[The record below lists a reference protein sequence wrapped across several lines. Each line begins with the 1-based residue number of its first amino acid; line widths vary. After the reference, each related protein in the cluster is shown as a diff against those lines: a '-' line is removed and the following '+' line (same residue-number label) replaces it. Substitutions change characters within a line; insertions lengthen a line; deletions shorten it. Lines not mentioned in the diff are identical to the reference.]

1 MKTKR
6 ETHIMKSIALDRRAV
21 LLGTAAAAAT
31 AALMPGTALARELL
45 RMSTLGPGTS
55 PNLVMTTFANV
66 INRELPDYEIQINA
80 TGAATRHVLEVA
92 MGKTAFC
99 MSSPALH
106 ALMVNQ
112 RAMFEK
118 IDQAPEL
125 AKKLRTVLNF
135 PMGVYHVAVYE
146 SSGITS
152 MDQAKGK
159 RVFLGPPGGAAYA
172 TMEGL
177 FEAVTGLK
185 AGTDYEAVKL
195 GWDAAAASFQDGNLD
210 IYCNPTNAPS
220 PVLTQIAVTNPIRFL
235 GIPQDQLESEAI
247 TALANRP
254 GFGLAT
260 LPAGVYGDN
269 QVNSE
274 DVTTLR
280 VTVGIVTSQDADEEM
295 IYEMTKTFYAG
306 VAEMRDSAP
315 WLAAIT
321 PEVAVQDINM
331 PLHPGALRALEE
343 LGVTIPDVARG

>member
-1 MKTKR
+1 MKTA
-6 ETHIMKSIALDRRAV
+6 ILNRRSV
-21 LLGTAAAAAT
+21 LAGTAAAAT
-31 AALMPGTALARELL
+31 LGMLPRAAMAKELL

-55 PNLVMTTFANV
+55 PNLVMTTFANI
-66 INRELPDYEIQINA
+66 INRNLPDYEIQINA
-80 TGAATRHVLEVA
+80 TGAATRHALVVA

-112 RAMFEK
+112 QAMFEK
-118 IDQAPEL
+118 LDQAPEL
-125 AKKLRTVLNF
+125 AKNLRAVLNF
-135 PMGVYHVAVYE
+135 PMGIYHIAVYE

-152 MDQAKGK
+152 MDQAAGK
-159 RVFLGPPGGAAYA
+159 RVFLGPPGSAAYS
-172 TMEGL
+172 TMERL

-185 AGTDYEAVKL
+185 ADTDYEALKL

-247 TALANRP
+247 TALASRP

-260 LPAGVYGDN
+260 LPAGIYGDN

-274 DVTTLR
+274 DTTTLR
-280 VTVGIVTSQDADEEM
+280 VTVGIITNQDADEEM
-295 IYEMTKTFYAG
+295 IYQMTKTFYAG
-306 VAEMRDSAP
+306 VEEMRDSAP
-315 WLAAIT
+315 WLRAIT
-321 PEVAVQDINM
+321 PEAAVQDINM
-331 PLHPGALRALEE
+331 PLHPGSLRALEE
-343 LGVTIPDVARG
+343 LGVTIPDAARI

>member
-1 MKTKR
+1 M
-6 ETHIMKSIALDRRAV
+6 THPTLTRRAV
-21 LLGTAAAAAT
+21 LAGTAATAGLGLLPRAARAKD
-31 AALMPGTALARELL
+31 LL

-55 PNLVMTTFANV
+55 PNLVMTTFANIV
-66 INRELPDYEIQINA
+66 NREMPDYEIQINA

-106 ALMVNQ
+106 ALMANQ

-118 IDQAPEL
+118 TDQAPEL
-125 AKKLRTVLNF
+125 ATRLRTVLNF
-135 PMGVYHVAVYE
+135 PMGVYHIAVYE

-152 MDQAKGK
+152 LEQARGK

-172 TMEGL
+172 TMSRLFKAVAGL
-177 FEAVTGLK
+177 EE
-185 AGTDYEAVKL
+185 GTDYEAVKL

-235 GIPQDQLESEAI
+235 GIPAEQRETEAVQ
-247 TALANRP
+247 ALANRP
-254 GFGLAT
+254 GFGLGT

-269 QVNSE
+269 QMNAE
-274 DVTTLR
+274 DTTTLR
-280 VTVGIVTSQDADEEM
+280 VTVGIVTHQDADEAM
-295 IYEMTKTFYAG
+295 IHAMTKTFFDG
-306 VAEMRDSAP
+306 VEEMRDSAP
-315 WLAAIT
+315 WLKAIT
-321 PEVAVQDINM
+321 PEGAVKDLNM

-343 LGVTIPDVARG
+343 MGVTIPDVARA

>member
-1 MKTKR
+1 MKT
-6 ETHIMKSIALDRRAV
+6 TTLNRRS
-21 LLGTAAAAAT
+21 LLAGTAAAATLAMLPR
-31 AALMPGTALARELL
+31 AALAKELL

-55 PNLVMTTFANV
+55 PNLVMTTFANI

-106 ALMVNQ
+106 ALMSNQ
-112 RAMFEK
+112 RAMFAK
-118 IDQAPEL
+118 MDKAPEL
-125 AKKLRTVLNF
+125 SKKLRAMLNF
-135 PMGVYHVAVYE
+135 PMGVYHIAVYE

-152 MDQAKGK
+152 LDQAKGK
-159 RVFLGPPGGAAYA
+159 RVFLGPPGGAAFA
-172 TMEGL
+172 TMSRL

-185 AGTDYEAVKL
+185 AGEDYEAVKL

-235 GIPQDQLESEAI
+235 GIPQDKLESEAVK
-247 TALANRP
+247 ALANRP
-254 GFGLAT
+254 GFGLGT
-260 LPAGVYGDN
+260 LPAGVYGEN
-269 QVNSE
+269 QVNT
-274 DVTTLR
+274 DDTTTLR
-280 VTVGIVTSQDADEEM
+280 VTVGIVTNETADEEM
-295 IYEMTKTFYAG
+295 IYEMVKTFFAG

-315 WLAAIT
+315 WLKAIT
-321 PEVAVQDINM
+321 PDAAVADLNM

-343 LGVTIPDVARG
+343 MGVTIPDIARM

>member
-1 MKTKR
+1 MKT
-6 ETHIMKSIALDRRAV
+6 THLSRRSV
-21 LLGTAAAAAT
+21 LAGTAAAALMSMLPR
-31 AALMPGTALARELL
+31 AAFAKELL

-55 PNLVMTTFANV
+55 PNLVMTTFANI
-66 INRELPDYEIQINA
+66 INRELPDYEIQLNA

-135 PMGVYHVAVYE
+135 PMGVYHIAVYE

-152 MDQAKGK
+152 LDQARDK
-159 RVFLGPPGGAAYA
+159 RVFLGPPGSAAYA
-172 TMEGL
+172 TMERL
-177 FEAVTGLK
+177 FEAVAGLK
-185 AGTDYEAVKL
+185 AGTDFEAVKL

-235 GIPQDQLESEAI
+235 GIPQDQLESDAI
-247 TALANRP
+247 KALASRP

-260 LPAGVYGDN
+260 LPAGIYGDN
-269 QVNSE
+269 QVNAE
-274 DVTTLR
+274 DTTTLR
-280 VTVGIVTSQDADEEM
+280 VTVGIITNEDADEEM
-295 IYEMTKTFYAG
+295 IYEMTRTFYAG

-321 PEVAVQDINM
+321 PEAAVQDINM
-331 PLHPGALRALEE
+331 PLHPGSLRALEE
-343 LGVTIPDVARG
+343 MGVTIPDAARL

>member
-1 MKTKR
+1 MKTA
-6 ETHIMKSIALDRRAV
+6 ILNRRSV
-21 LLGTAAAAAT
+21 LAGTAAAAT
-31 AALMPGTALARELL
+31 LGMLPRAAMAKELL

-55 PNLVMTTFANV
+55 PNLVMTTFANI
-66 INRELPDYEIQINA
+66 INRNLPDYEIQINA
-80 TGAATRHVLEVA
+80 TGAATRHALEVA

-112 RAMFEK
+112 QAMFEK

-125 AKKLRTVLNF
+125 AERLRAVLNF
-135 PMGVYHVAVYE
+135 PMGVYHIAVYE
-146 SSGITS
+146 SSGITA
-152 MDQAKGK
+152 MDQAAGK
-159 RVFLGPPGGAAYA
+159 RVFLGPPGSAAYS
-172 TMEGL
+172 TMERL

-185 AGTDYEAVKL
+185 ADTDYEALKL

-247 TALANRP
+247 TALASRP

-260 LPAGVYGDN
+260 LPAGIYGDN

-274 DVTTLR
+274 DTTTLR
-280 VTVGIVTSQDADEEM
+280 VTVGIITNQDADEEM
-295 IYEMTKTFYAG
+295 IYQMTKTFYAG
-306 VAEMRDSAP
+306 VEEMRDSAP
-315 WLAAIT
+315 WLRAIT
-321 PEVAVQDINM
+321 PEAAVQDINM
-331 PLHPGALRALEE
+331 PLHPGSLRALEE
-343 LGVTIPDVARG
+343 LGVTIPDAARI